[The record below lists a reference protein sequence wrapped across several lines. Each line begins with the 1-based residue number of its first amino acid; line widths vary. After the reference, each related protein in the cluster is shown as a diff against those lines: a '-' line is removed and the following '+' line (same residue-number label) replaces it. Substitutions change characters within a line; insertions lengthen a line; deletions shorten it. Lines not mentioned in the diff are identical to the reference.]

1 MLTLM
6 AHLNS
11 SADAAAWKNRCH
23 VENQEKKTQL
33 HRRECDSR
41 REKKQNNDH
50 NEKKQSSE
58 ILSFSPVSEEDSAH
72 FPCDMKQSKPSP
84 TPQK

>member
-23 VENQEKKTQL
+23 VENQEKKPNFTDVNVTL
-33 HRRECDSR
+33 GGKRSRIMITMRR
-41 REKKQNNDH
+41 N
-50 NEKKQSSE
+50 
-58 ILSFSPVSEEDSAH
+58 SPLKS
-72 FPCDMKQSKPSP
+72 
-84 TPQK
+84 